1 MKQQAVSIRIGWVIE
16 YKGKP
21 WTVVKATHIKPGK
34 GGAFMQVE
42 MKSVEEGTKTN
53 ERFRS
58 EDTVE
63 KLMVEEKD
71 CQFLYED
78 ALGLTFMDSETFEQ
92 FVMPADIL
100 GDSRP
105 FMVEGITKLLPA
117 VCFYEIFY
125 QDNSA
130 RSLENSLP
138 LATENCRSRSSAPLP
153 KPNRWSKDRPRLRPT
168 NRRFW
173 TTASASWFRRLSTRV
188 KRSWSA
194 RPKPTMS
201 KEPNNVVSFPNSH
214 AFGRRR
220 QKGNGVA

>member
-105 FMVEGITKLLPA
+105 FMVEGMTVYINL
-117 VCFYEIFY
+117 
-125 QDNSA
+125 
-130 RSLENSLP
+130 SLEKKVSIDLTDYTEAGSYTVPVAVELP
-138 LATENCRSRSSAPLP
+138 QQVVCTIAETEPVVKGQTAASSY
-153 KPNRWSKDRPRLRPT
+153 KPAILD
-168 NRRFW
+168 
-173 TTASASWFRRLSTRV
+173 
-188 KRSWSA
+188 
-194 RPKPTMS
+194 
-201 KEPNNVVSFPNSH
+201 
-214 AFGRRR
+214 
-220 QKGNGVA
+220 NGVRIMVPPFINQGEKVVVGTAEANYVERAK